1 MDRSGFAIAFATL
14 YLLVFLILL
23 QTEYDGWVW
32 GLFLFSP
39 LVVIGMVYT
48 VIRYGKFTGRE
59 LKENE
64 EWGYEDR

>member
-1 MDRSGFAIAFATL
+1 MDKSSFAIVLGSL
-14 YLLVFLILL
+14 YLLAFLIALH
-23 QTEYDGWVW
+23 TGYDTWVW

-39 LVVIGMVYT
+39 LVIIGMVYT

-64 EWGYEDR
+64 EWGYEDQ